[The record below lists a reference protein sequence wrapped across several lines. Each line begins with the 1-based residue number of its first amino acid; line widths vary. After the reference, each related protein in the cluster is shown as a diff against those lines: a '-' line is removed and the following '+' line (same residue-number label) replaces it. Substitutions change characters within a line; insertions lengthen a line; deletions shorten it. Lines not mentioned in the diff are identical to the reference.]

1 MLSPAGHIREYSCAL
16 SIRRDSTPEVGHKR
30 MPECHAWCRRGAAC
44 RDRTLEHFTIPLR
57 RSPARV
63 APLRAGRRPG
73 AKMRRNGEA
82 GFGRRLPG
90 KRSVVIA
97 ALAAASVLFS
107 QAALADE
114 GGVSLWLPGFF
125 GSLAAAPQQ
134 PGWSLTSIYY
144 HTSVSAG
151 ADVTRAREFET
162 GRISLTATA
171 SVSANVNA
179 KADLGLV
186 MPTYTFATP
195 VFGGQ
200 LTVGAIGIY
209 GGVSTSLA
217 GSVTGALATPL
228 GTLPFSRFDTI
239 NDSVTGFGDVLPIAT
254 LRWNNGVHNYMTYI
268 TGDIPV
274 GVYDSTRLSNIG
286 IGHGTIDAGAG
297 YTYLNPQTGH
307 EFSGVLGF
315 TYNFTNQST
324 QYQNGVDM
332 HFDWGASQFLT
343 KQFLV
348 GAVGYVYQEVGCD
361 SGSGDRVGCFQSQV
375 VGVGP
380 QLGVIIPLSTTTQ
393 GYLNLKSYWEFAHD
407 NRPDGWN
414 AWVTFVISPAEQTP
428 STAPRRML
436 TK

>member
-1 MLSPAGHIREYSCAL
+1 MKQP
-16 SIRRDSTPEVGHKR
+16 
-30 MPECHAWCRRGAAC
+30 
-44 RDRTLEHFTIPLR
+44 TIIPR
-57 RSPARV
+57 ARV
-63 APLRAGRRPG
+63 GGLVWAVLATVI
-73 AKMRRNGEA
+73 
-82 GFGRRLPG
+82 
-90 KRSVVIA
+90 SVPTV
-97 ALAAASVLFS
+97 
-107 QAALADE
+107 ALADE
-114 GGVSLWLPGFF
+114 GGVSFWLPGFF
-125 GSLAAAPQQ
+125 GSLAASPLQ
-134 PGWSLTSIYY
+134 PGWSLTSVYY

-151 ADVTRAREFET
+151 ADVARAREFQI
-162 GRISLTATA
+162 GRIPVTAAAT
-171 SVSANVNA
+171 VSASLDSR
-179 KADLGLV
+179 ADMAFVL
-186 MPTYTFATP
+186 PTYTFATP

-200 LTVGAIGIY
+200 LTLGAVGIY
-209 GGVSTSLA
+209 GRVDTSLA
-217 GSVTGALATPL
+217 GTVTGALATPL
-228 GTLPFSRFDTI
+228 GTFPFSRFDSI
-239 NDSVTGFGDVLPIAT
+239 SDAVTGFGDVWPIAM

-274 GVYDSTRLSNIG
+274 GAYDSTRLSNIG
-286 IGHGTIDAGAG
+286 IGHGAIDAGGG

-315 TYNFTNQST
+315 TYNFTDQST

-348 GAVGYVYQEVGCD
+348 GAVGYVYTEVGCD

-380 QLGVIIPLSTTTQ
+380 QLGYIIPLSSTTQ
-393 GYLNLKSYWEFAHD
+393 GYLNLNSYWEFANQ

-428 STAPRRML
+428 STAPRRMI

>member
-1 MLSPAGHIREYSCAL
+1 MKGSIVSDARKTAR
-16 SIRRDSTPEVGHKR
+16 SIRP
-30 MPECHAWCRRGAAC
+30 
-44 RDRTLEHFTIPLR
+44 
-57 RSPARV
+57 
-63 APLRAGRRPG
+63 
-73 AKMRRNGEA
+73 
-82 GFGRRLPG
+82 
-90 KRSVVIA
+90 IA
-97 ALAAASVLFS
+97 AIAVLALVAVASAPRV
-107 QAALADE
+107 ALADE
-114 GGVSLWLPGFF
+114 GGVSFWLPGFF

-151 ADVTRAREFET
+151 ADVARAREFET

-171 SVSANVNA
+171 NVSASLNA
-179 KADLGLV
+179 KADLALAL
-186 MPTYTFATP
+186 PAYTFATP

-209 GGVSTSLA
+209 GGVDTSLA

-228 GTLPFSRFDTI
+228 GTFPFSRFDTI
-239 NDSVTGFGDVLPIAT
+239 SDSVTGFGDVLPIAT
-254 LRWNNGVHNYMTYI
+254 LRWNAGVHNYMTYI

-274 GVYDSTRLSNIG
+274 GTYDSTRLSNVG
-286 IGHGTIDAGAG
+286 IGHGAIDAGAG

-332 HFDWGASQFLT
+332 HFDWAASQFLT
-343 KQFLV
+343 KQFQAGV
-348 GAVGYVYQEVGCD
+348 VGYVYTELGCD

-375 VGVGP
+375 VGAGP
-380 QLGVIIPLSTTTQ
+380 QLGFIIPLTTETQ
-393 GYLNLKSYWEFAHD
+393 GYLNIKSYWEFANQ

-414 AWVTFVISPAEQTP
+414 TWVTFVISPAEQTP
-428 STAPRRML
+428 STPPRRMV